1 MNMDLM
7 WYLQTSGAS
16 GYTVSSVVTARGRLP
31 GALLGT
37 LIVIHHRIDHN
48 QNLFYYFKVV
58 NDASGG
64 GAGAGGTCTVTRPLQ
79 PLAASSTQHSIMQLI
94 RTVTRH

>member
-1 MNMDLM
+1 MSDSGSKLVGLPL
-7 WYLQTSGAS
+7 WYEYGFNIVQTWGAS
-16 GYTVSSVVTARGRLP
+16 GYMVSSVVTARGRLP

-48 QNLFYYFKVV
+48 QNQFYYFKVV

-64 GAGAGGTCTVTRPLQ
+64 GAQAQVGRVR
-79 PLAASSTQHSIMQLI
+79 
-94 RTVTRH
+94 

>member
-1 MNMDLM
+1 M
-7 WYLQTSGAS
+7 
-16 GYTVSSVVTARGRLP
+16 VSSVVTARGRLP

-48 QNLFYYFKVV
+48 QNQFYYFKVV

-64 GAGAGGTCTVTRPLQ
+64 GAQAQVGRVR
-79 PLAASSTQHSIMQLI
+79 
-94 RTVTRH
+94 